1 MTLPRDV
8 HASRQGQHDYL
19 CGIYSLINTLSY
31 LYDGRVRR
39 EKLMY
44 RLLSSYKRKRAVR
57 TVLTK

>member
-44 RLLSSYKRKRAVR
+44 RLLSSYTPGRC
-57 TVLTK
+57 